1 MISLLEYILERLNK
15 KEEEQHIEGMSILDA
30 AMNVNNDK
38 KEDELIEKLNK
49 VIKNNGP
56 TIYAF
61 VVDKVKNAIKV
72 GYTDQHPEKRI
83 QQWKDVYE
91 PHGMKV
97 KSIGFW
103 SADEFTAAGERV
115 FFWDHA
121 VHKKITDKGFANVN
135 EETFYKNF
143 SDMTKDELATVHY
156 SKEFFDEY
164 KRLLNGKLSFDE
176 REKLSDKLI
185 EDIIKQMKMNIKNGT
200 ADFKIFSY
208 ETKQEASKEW
218 GSPQT
223 YNNTDLQ
230 EEAINNGVAAI
241 KKGAKNILMAA
252 VMRFGKT
259 HAAYEIVKKAKLKR
273 VIVTSA
279 KADVRA
285 AWRDDINH
293 KHFYKDFVFIE
304 VLNQY
309 KWDVTAYDE
318 KSGKLM
324 THHLQVHKDMLNEYA
339 DKTIIFFFTLHDLGG
354 NVKQMKAKHIGLFD
368 EEFDMLIVDE
378 THYGSHAN
386 TFGKV
391 TGLGIELEDEVT
403 DIDDELKEIENDRKT
418 LESLKGGLRYKRVL
432 QVSGTPYYILAS
444 NEMIEPGS
452 EIISKVSYTDML
464 EARDKWNRD
473 NEKKG
478 NKKEKPWTSPYYG
491 IPTLRKIGLKLN
503 KECRTK
509 LKDIGAGTDVGALF
523 KTAKGEFLYKHEVE
537 SLMKSLFGRGNDDK
551 LAFLNNKKVEGS
563 KTCKH
568 TLIVLPRIAACNA
581 MEKLLSSF
589 IDTDERKIF
598 NIVGGNKIS
607 SGELNDELFKLDDKG
622 KKSIILTVNRFL
634 TGVSL
639 PVVDSMIYLKDSH
652 SPQEYDQNIF
662 RLCTRYVKKVKN
674 AKGGEP
680 KYVNMKD
687 NVYLIDFNIANMF
700 TMLNNSARMKAAAE
714 GNPTTERIKELMDQ
728 DLKTVPVFAEDAA
741 RNEILGK
748 MESITTSDLMKFYTG
763 YNAKKS
769 ISEIANDDVEMFMKL
784 FTNERFQRTLS
795 GVNVG
800 LDKSKNTIKDPNNI
814 GTEEI
819 ESGTAKS
826 SEKTEAKPLPKNVER
841 KLSKEEK
848 KNIREAKEKF
858 KTIIK
863 TLLYWNLCQDHPYQE
878 MKDIMN
884 AAKENEEIKNSF
896 KAFKIKYE
904 DLVKVYEELPTRY
917 KQAFNDIISK
927 INILHDDT
935 SRKSIDK
942 FVDAVSDLGK
952 IARNEVITPEPVVEK
967 MINKLKKED
976 FEKAETILLVNEK
989 YGEFFKYIAEHFG
1002 KTIAKKC
1009 RIVPS
1014 SEIGVMLTKKLLNSF
1029 GLNNYINTIILDIGD
1044 VDENGQYD
1052 VKDFLELMKNK
1063 EELEKKT
1070 GVKKFD
1076 ICLMNPPYG
1085 DRGGI
1090 IHLQFTDECL
1100 KISEKLIVVMPFG
1113 LVNKDNKAYK
1123 KYKETLSNR
1132 LKTVD
1137 ELDFSYFDASAT
1149 IKSIGIYTFDK
1160 ETDKIKIN
1168 FINNTQTELKSLV
1181 DFSNFSEYENNI
1193 KNILESNNHIKLIWA
1208 GAHDHVTKK
1217 SLNKK
1222 GIYDNDKINNL
1233 IKQEV
1238 INNCSKLKE
1247 YNENNKNKCY
1257 IILNNHTGLGSAKYF
1272 AAEGGKIFKTF
1283 NELYNYLINILKPSG
1298 YICVPFDSLQAV
1310 NNFKI
1315 SIQNPLLRFM
1325 LLKKQKD
1332 HNMILKYFTHIPD
1345 IDWSDDKVKTD
1356 EGLLEVCGCPKN
1368 KCKEYADYCKKI
1380 IDEVDKGN
1388 RP

>member
-1 MISLLEYILERLNK
+1 
-15 KEEEQHIEGMSILDA
+15 MSILDA
-30 AMNVNNDK
+30 AMNVNNNK

-403 DIDDELKEIENDRKT
+403 DIDDELKEMENDRKT

-478 NKKEKPWTSPYYG
+478 NKKEKPWASPYYG

-503 KECRTK
+503 KECRKK
-509 LKDIGAGTDVGALF
+509 LKEIGAGTDVGALF
-523 KTAKGEFLYKHEVE
+523 RTVNGDFLYKPEVE
-537 SLMKSLFGRGNDDK
+537 SLMKSLFGSGNDDK

-662 RLCTRYVKKVKN
+662 RLCTRYVKKVKD
-674 AKGGEP
+674 AKDGEP

-800 LDKSKNTIKDPNNI
+800 LDKSKNTAEDPNNI
-814 GTEEI
+814 GTGEI

-826 SEKTEAKPLPKNVER
+826 SEKTEVEPLPKNVKR
-841 KLSKEEK
+841 KLSKEE

-904 DLVKVYEELPTRY
+904 DIVKVYEELPTRY

-1044 VDENGQYD
+1044 VDRNGQYD
-1052 VKDFLELMKNK
+1052 VEDFLSMKNNDILDMNK
-1063 EELEKKT
+1063 
-1070 GVKKFD
+1070 GKKFD
-1076 ICLMNPPYG
+1076 ICLMNPPYDG
-1085 DRGGI
+1085 NLHLKFLEKVIEVCNITINISPSDRFTNINLENKLSTRLAKYIDSLEIISKEHANSQFGI
-1090 IHLQFTDECL
+1090 ISSSNLGIGVF
-1100 KISEKLIVVMPFG
+1100 
-1113 LVNKDNKAYK
+1113 K
-1123 KYKETLSNR
+1123 KNAK
-1132 LKTVD
+1132 
-1137 ELDFSYFDASAT
+1137 
-1149 IKSIGIYTFDK
+1149 G
-1160 ETDKIKIN
+1160 
-1168 FINNTQTELKSLV
+1168 
-1181 DFSNFSEYENNI
+1181 YEPKFNEVR
-1193 KNILESNNHIKLIWA
+1193 KFIKLIRKEKSIRSSINFYNDSTRKYKYWCGVQGDYGYA
-1208 GAHDHVTKK
+1208 KSWHYSLEDVFKGNPGAKMGFDTKEELDNFIK
-1217 SLNKK
+1217 TSTTTWPYKLMYIVDDSAAVVAHLPFMKDYTRYYDDEYFYKYFNITDDERKIIEDFIKK
-1222 GIYDNDKINNL
+1222 HYRPINRIKNDK
-1233 IKQEV
+1233 
-1238 INNCSKLKE
+1238 
-1247 YNENNKNKCY
+1247 
-1257 IILNNHTGLGSAKYF
+1257 
-1272 AAEGGKIFKTF
+1272 
-1283 NELYNYLINILKPSG
+1283 
-1298 YICVPFDSLQAV
+1298 
-1310 NNFKI
+1310 
-1315 SIQNPLLRFM
+1315 
-1325 LLKKQKD
+1325 
-1332 HNMILKYFTHIPD
+1332 
-1345 IDWSDDKVKTD
+1345 
-1356 EGLLEVCGCPKN
+1356 
-1368 KCKEYADYCKKI
+1368 
-1380 IDEVDKGN
+1380 
-1388 RP
+1388 

>member
-1 MISLLEYILERLNK
+1 MSLLEYILERLNK

-164 KRLLNGKLSFDE
+164 KRLLNGELSFDE

-241 KKGAKNILMAA
+241 KKDAKNILMAA

-403 DIDDELKEIENDRKT
+403 DIDDELKEMENDRKT
-418 LESLKGGLRYKRVL
+418 LDSLKGGLRYKRVL

-478 NKKEKPWTSPYYG
+478 NKKEKPWASPYYG

-503 KECRTK
+503 KECRKK
-509 LKDIGAGTDVGALF
+509 LKEIGAGTDVGALF
-523 KTAKGEFLYKHEVE
+523 RTAKGDFLYKHEVE

-589 IDTDERKIF
+589 IDTNERKIF

-607 SGELNDELFKLDDKG
+607 SGELNDKLFKLDDKG

-662 RLCTRYVKKVKN
+662 RLCTRYVKKVKD
-674 AKGGEP
+674 AHGDEP

-769 ISEIANDDVEMFMKL
+769 ISEIANDDIEMFMKL
-784 FTNERFQRTLS
+784 FTNKRFQNTLS

-800 LDKSKNTIKDPNNI
+800 LDKSKNTVEDPNNI

-819 ESGTAKS
+819 ESGTSKS
-826 SEKTEAKPLPKNVER
+826 SEKTELEPLPKNV
-841 KLSKEEK
+841 KSQLSKEES

-904 DLVKVYEELPTRY
+904 DIVKVYEELPTRY

-976 FEKAETILLVNEK
+976 FEKADTILLVNEK

-1044 VDENGQYD
+1044 VNEDGEYN
-1052 VKDFLELMKNK
+1052 VKDFLKLMEKK

-1076 ICLMNPPYG
+1076 ICLMNPPYSQ
-1085 DRGGI
+1085 RHNNNPIHFQFVENVLGI
-1090 IHLQFTDECL
+1090 VEKQIVIMPSRILHTT
-1100 KISEKLIVVMPFG
+1100 SENYNPW
-1113 LVNKDNKAYK
+1113 
-1123 KYKETLSNR
+1123 KE
-1132 LKTVD
+1132 K
-1137 ELDFSYFDASAT
+1137 
-1149 IKSIGIYTFDK
+1149 FDK
-1160 ETDKIKIN
+1160 TLLSAE
-1168 FINNTQTELKSLV
+1168 ELKSDV
-1181 DFSNFSEYENNI
+1181 FEGTGMMDVAIYEFS
-1193 KNILESNNHIKLIWA
+1193 
-1208 GAHDHVTKK
+1208 
-1217 SLNKK
+1217 
-1222 GIYDNDKINNL
+1222 
-1233 IKQEV
+1233 
-1238 INNCSKLKE
+1238 
-1247 YNENNKNKCY
+1247 NNKNTDNIKIKTLSSDKWEDKSSLFDSTIHNTY
-1257 IILNNHTGLGSAKYF
+1257 EDEILKLLDNNGNIKLFNLKTGTSKKNINYVNDDRKKVANKTLPKYKDKYLLSVNI
-1272 AAEGGKIFKTF
+1272 ANGGMNGHYMSSDAGKIFYNDIEKVLNDWINRNVNAIKYIVF
-1283 NELYNYLINILKPSG
+1283 NSKLAAENCRDAMKR
-1298 YICVPFDSLQAV
+1298 
-1310 NNFKI
+1310 
-1315 SIQNPLLRFM
+1315 PLLRFA
-1325 LLKKQKD
+1325 LYRTQD
-1332 HNMILKYFTHIPD
+1332 DQNMNNKCYKYIAD
-1345 IDWSDDKVKTD
+1345 INWENKKVKTD
-1356 EGLLEVCGCPKN
+1356 EGILELCGCSKD
-1368 KCKEYADYCKKI
+1368 KCKEYAEYCKSI
-1380 IDEVDKGN
+1380 INELDKGN
-1388 RP
+1388 RL

>member
-1 MISLLEYILERLNK
+1 MSLSEYILERLNK
-15 KEEEQHIEGMSILDA
+15 KEEDQHIEGMSILDA

-103 SADEFTAAGERV
+103 SADEFNAAGERV

-164 KRLLNGKLSFDE
+164 KRLLNGELSFDD

-324 THHLQVHKDMLNEYA
+324 THHLQVHKDMLKEYA

-403 DIDDELKEIENDRKT
+403 DIDDELKEMENDRKT

-478 NKKEKPWTSPYYG
+478 NKKEKPWASPYYG

-523 KTAKGEFLYKHEVE
+523 KTAKGDFLYKPEVE
-537 SLMKSLFGRGNDDK
+537 SLMKSLFGRGTDDK

-568 TLIVLPRIAACNA
+568 TIIVLPRISACNA

-589 IDTDERKIF
+589 IDTGERKIF

-662 RLCTRYVKKVKN
+662 RLCTRYVKKVKD

-741 RNEILGK
+741 RNEVLGK

-784 FTNERFQRTLS
+784 FMNERFQRTLS

-800 LDKSKNTIKDPNNI
+800 LDKSKNTVEDPNNI

-819 ESGTAKS
+819 ESGTSKS
-826 SEKTEAKPLPKNVER
+826 SEKTELEPLPKSVQR
-841 KLSKEEK
+841 KLSKEEN

-904 DLVKVYEELPTRY
+904 DLVKVYKELPTRY

-976 FEKAETILLVNEK
+976 FENAETILLVNEK

-1002 KTIAKKC
+1002 KMIAKKC

-1029 GLNNYINTIILDIGD
+1029 GLNKYINTIILDIGD
-1044 VDENGQYD
+1044 VDGNGQYD
-1052 VKDFLELMKNK
+1052 VKDFLELMNNK

-1076 ICLMNPPYG
+1076 ICLMNPPYIGKNPG
-1085 DRGGI
+1085 DSIYIDFINNCFEISDKLVVVSPLTGFLGHNEHGSAAGKNVKLHNLMDEYKPSIEEVKNEFDAAIKGKVGI
-1090 IHLQFTDECL
+1090 SVFDKSNIPE
-1100 KISEKLIVVMPFG
+1100 KIKI
-1113 LVNKDNKAYK
+1113 
-1123 KYKETLSNR
+1123 KYLTGHEIE
-1132 LKTVD
+1132 VD
-1137 ELDFSYFDASAT
+1137 EQINIIDNNSEYLNRFKGKLFKFMIGENINQFINLKHPLIYVGRDKSNIIKFKHDNLYNHIYYGKNGEGLAKFTCKIEKNIDKDKLYIFLMKANASFNYYTYKQTRNCGIPYEESWFEKSLCYIKCDSLKESKNICEYLNTDFCALILKLRAYFHGYLKYDFVPWLDFSKQWTDEELFKMINMKYD
-1149 IKSIGIYTFDK
+1149 KSEIEK
-1160 ETDKIKIN
+1160 
-1168 FINNTQTELKSLV
+1168 
-1181 DFSNFSEYENNI
+1181 
-1193 KNILESNNHIKLIWA
+1193 
-1208 GAHDHVTKK
+1208 
-1217 SLNKK
+1217 
-1222 GIYDNDKINNL
+1222 
-1233 IKQEV
+1233 
-1238 INNCSKLKE
+1238 
-1247 YNENNKNKCY
+1247 
-1257 IILNNHTGLGSAKYF
+1257 
-1272 AAEGGKIFKTF
+1272 
-1283 NELYNYLINILKPSG
+1283 ILK
-1298 YICVPFDSLQAV
+1298 
-1310 NNFKI
+1310 
-1315 SIQNPLLRFM
+1315 
-1325 LLKKQKD
+1325 
-1332 HNMILKYFTHIPD
+1332 
-1345 IDWSDDKVKTD
+1345 
-1356 EGLLEVCGCPKN
+1356 
-1368 KCKEYADYCKKI
+1368 
-1380 IDEVDKGN
+1380 
-1388 RP
+1388 

>member
-1 MISLLEYILERLNK
+1 MSLSEYILERLNK

-30 AMNVNNDK
+30 AMNANNDK

-97 KSIGFW
+97 MPIGFW
-103 SADEFTAAGERV
+103 SADEFNAAGERV

-121 VHKKITDKGFANVN
+121 VHEKITGRGFKNVN

-143 SDMTKDELATVHY
+143 SYMTKDELATVHY

-164 KRLLNGKLSFDE
+164 KRLLNGELSFDE

-185 EDIIKQMKMNIKNGT
+185 EDIIKQMKLNIKNGT
-200 ADFKIFSY
+200 QDFRIFSY

-241 KKGAKNILMAA
+241 KKDAKNILMAA

-403 DIDDELKEIENDRKT
+403 DIDDELKEMENDRKT
-418 LESLKGGLRYKRVL
+418 LESLKRGLRYKRVL

-523 KTAKGEFLYKHEVE
+523 KTVKGDFLYKPEVE

-662 RLCTRYVKKVKN
+662 RLCTRYVKKVKD

-784 FTNERFQRTLS
+784 FTNKRFQNTLNS
-795 GVNVG
+795 VNVG
-800 LDKSKNTIKDPNNI
+800 LDKSKNTVEDPNNI

-826 SEKTEAKPLPKNVER
+826 SEKTELEPLPKNVKR
-841 KLSKEEK
+841 KLSKEEQ
-848 KNIREAKEKF
+848 KNICEAKEKF

-1044 VDENGQYD
+1044 VNDDGEYN

-1063 EELEKKT
+1063 EELKKKT
-1070 GVKKFD
+1070 GVKHFD
-1076 ICLMNPPYG
+1076 ICLMNPPYSGGTRKG
-1085 DRGGI
+1085 DGLYVDFINKCIDISYNVISVNPFDQINTHVENGALKNKAKLLHDNI
-1090 IHLQFTDECL
+1090 DNFKPEIEIIDSSGFDASFKGEVCIVSFLQNKNDKITIKKNSKIHLFNSQSEIIINDNEYLKEFKKKLFEFMIGKDVDKFINLKHPKIYIGSDKNNEIKFIKDNVYNHLNYT
-1100 KISEKLIVVMPFG
+1100 KISAPYAKFTCKIEKNIDKDKLYIFLMKPDASFAYYTYKQTSKQGIPYEESWFEKRLCYIKCDSLKESKNICEYLNTDFCSLILKLQIYFHSY
-1113 LVNKDNKAYK
+1113 L
-1123 KYKETLSNR
+1123 KYDF
-1132 LKTVD
+1132 VPW
-1137 ELDFSYFDASAT
+1137 LDFSKSYTDEELFNMFG
-1149 IKSIGIYTFDK
+1149 IKYNKSEIN
-1160 ETDKIKIN
+1160 KI
-1168 FINNTQTELKSLV
+1168 
-1181 DFSNFSEYENNI
+1181 
-1193 KNILESNNHIKLIWA
+1193 
-1208 GAHDHVTKK
+1208 
-1217 SLNKK
+1217 LNK
-1222 GIYDNDKINNL
+1222 
-1233 IKQEV
+1233 
-1238 INNCSKLKE
+1238 
-1247 YNENNKNKCY
+1247 
-1257 IILNNHTGLGSAKYF
+1257 
-1272 AAEGGKIFKTF
+1272 
-1283 NELYNYLINILKPSG
+1283 
-1298 YICVPFDSLQAV
+1298 
-1310 NNFKI
+1310 
-1315 SIQNPLLRFM
+1315 
-1325 LLKKQKD
+1325 
-1332 HNMILKYFTHIPD
+1332 
-1345 IDWSDDKVKTD
+1345 
-1356 EGLLEVCGCPKN
+1356 
-1368 KCKEYADYCKKI
+1368 
-1380 IDEVDKGN
+1380 
-1388 RP
+1388 

>member
-1 MISLLEYILERLNK
+1 MSLLEYILERLNK
-15 KEEEQHIEGMSILDA
+15 KEEDQHIEGMSILDA
-30 AMNVNNDK
+30 AMNANNDK

-97 KSIGFW
+97 MPIGFW
-103 SADEFTAAGERV
+103 SADEFNAAGERV

-164 KRLLNGKLSFDE
+164 KRLLNGELSFDD

-324 THHLQVHKDMLNEYA
+324 THHLQVHKDMLKEYA

-403 DIDDELKEIENDRKT
+403 DIDDELKEMENDRKT

-478 NKKEKPWTSPYYG
+478 NKKEKPWASPYYG

-523 KTAKGEFLYKHEVE
+523 KTAKGDFLYKHEVE
-537 SLMKSLFGRGNDDK
+537 SLMKSLFGSGNDDK

-568 TLIVLPRIAACNA
+568 TLIVLPRISACNA

-598 NIVGGNKIS
+598 NIVGGNKIT

-662 RLCTRYVKKVKN
+662 RLCTRYVKKVKD

-795 GVNVG
+795 SVNVG
-800 LDKSKNTIKDPNNI
+800 LDKSKNTVEDPNNI

-819 ESGTAKS
+819 ESGTSKS
-826 SEKTEAKPLPKNVER
+826 SEKTELEPLPKSVKR
-841 KLSKEEK
+841 KLSKEEN

-1029 GLNNYINTIILDIGD
+1029 GLNKYINTIILDISD

-1070 GVKKFD
+1070 GVKRFD
-1076 ICLMNPPYG
+1076 ICLMNPPYSQ
-1085 DRGGI
+1085 RHNNNPIHFQFVEKVLGI
-1090 IHLQFTDECL
+1090 AEKQIVIMPSRILHTT
-1100 KISEKLIVVMPFG
+1100 SENYNIW
-1113 LVNKDNKAYK
+1113 
-1123 KYKETLSNR
+1123 KE
-1132 LKTVD
+1132 K
-1137 ELDFSYFDASAT
+1137 
-1149 IKSIGIYTFDK
+1149 FDK
-1160 ETDKIKIN
+1160 TLLSVE
-1168 FINNTQTELKSLV
+1168 ELKSDV
-1181 DFSNFSEYENNI
+1181 FEGTSMMDVAIYE
-1193 KNILESNNHIKLIWA
+1193 LS
-1208 GAHDHVTKK
+1208 
-1217 SLNKK
+1217 
-1222 GIYDNDKINNL
+1222 
-1233 IKQEV
+1233 
-1238 INNCSKLKE
+1238 
-1247 YNENNKNKCY
+1247 NNKNTDNIKIKTLSSGKWEEKTSLFDSTIHNTY
-1257 IILNNHTGLGSAKYF
+1257 EDGILKLLDNNGNIKLFNLKTGTSKKNINYVNDDRKKVANKTLPKYKDKYLLSVNI
-1272 AAEGGKIFKTF
+1272 ANGGMNGHYMSSYAGKIFYNDIEKVLNDWINRNVNAIKYIVF
-1283 NELYNYLINILKPSG
+1283 NSKLAAENCRDAMKR
-1298 YICVPFDSLQAV
+1298 
-1310 NNFKI
+1310 
-1315 SIQNPLLRFM
+1315 PLLRFALYRTQDDQSM
-1325 LLKKQKD
+1325 NNKCY
-1332 HNMILKYFTHIPD
+1332 KYIAD
-1345 IDWSDDKVKTD
+1345 IDWENKKVKTD
-1356 EGLLEVCGCPKN
+1356 EGILELCDCPKD
-1368 KCKEYADYCKKI
+1368 KCKEYVDYCKHI
-1380 IDEVDKGN
+1380 IDELDKGN
-1388 RP
+1388 RL

>member
-1 MISLLEYILERLNK
+1 MSLLEYIFERLNK

-72 GYTDQHPEKRI
+72 GYTDQHPGKRI

-164 KRLLNGKLSFDE
+164 KRLLNGELSFDE
-176 REKLSDKLI
+176 RKKLSDKLI

-318 KSGKLM
+318 NSGKLM
-324 THHLQVHKDMLNEYA
+324 THHLQVHKDMLKEYA

-354 NVKQMKAKHIGLFD
+354 NVKQMKAKHMGLFD

-403 DIDDELKEIENDRKT
+403 DIDDELKEMENDRKT
-418 LESLKGGLRYKRVL
+418 LESLKRGLRYKRVL

-478 NKKEKPWTSPYYG
+478 NKKEKPWASPYYG

-503 KECRTK
+503 KECRKK
-509 LKDIGAGTDVGALF
+509 LKEIGAGTDVGALF
-523 KTAKGEFLYKHEVE
+523 RTAKGDFMYKPEVE
-537 SLMKSLFGRGNDDK
+537 SLMKSLFGKGTDDK

-662 RLCTRYVKKVKN
+662 RLCTRYVKKVKD
-674 AKGGEP
+674 AKDGEP

-748 MESITTSDLMKFYTG
+748 MESITTGDLMKFYTG

-784 FTNERFQRTLS
+784 FTNERFQKTLS
-795 GVNVG
+795 SVNVG
-800 LDKSKNTIKDPNNI
+800 LDKSKNTVEDPNNI

-819 ESGTAKS
+819 ESGTAQS
-826 SEKTEAKPLPKNVER
+826 SEKIEAESLPKNIER

-848 KNIREAKEKF
+848 KNNIREAKEKF

-863 TLLYWNLCQDHPYQE
+863 TLLYWNLCQDKPYQE

-904 DLVKVYEELPTRY
+904 DIVKVYEELPTRY

-1029 GLNNYINTIILDIGD
+1029 GLNNYINNIILDIGD
-1044 VDENGQYD
+1044 IDGNGQYD

-1076 ICLMNPPYG
+1076 ICLMNPPY
-1085 DRGGI
+1085 DKTL
-1090 IHLQFTDECL
+1090 HLKFLREVL
-1100 KISEKLIVVMPFG
+1100 KISDKVINISPVRWLLDPFA
-1113 LVNKDNKAYK
+1113 KDKRS
-1123 KYKETLSNR
+1123 TLRTYEDVAKQITDLEILNRKNASEFDIKIYSN
-1132 LKTVD
+1132 L
-1137 ELDFSYFDASAT
+1137 
-1149 IKSIGIYTFDK
+1149 GIYTFDNNNTNKLDYLNIWRAQKDPYAVSIIEKVCFGGKTKYLQEFKRFDVDGIFVPLSDIAGGRGNLPVLK
-1160 ETDKIKIN
+1160 ETYKVVVDGKIDGKDWIDVWNEDPKHGAFKKKKGAKILNIKFDTKEEAIN
-1168 FINNTQTELKSLV
+1168 FYNSYKNLKFFKVLC
-1181 DFSNFSEYENNI
+1181 DITLQQQNI
-1193 KNILESNNHIKLIWA
+1193 Q
-1208 GAHDHVTKK
+1208 
-1217 SLNKK
+1217 
-1222 GIYDNDKINNL
+1222 YDRL
-1233 IKQEV
+1233 PF
-1238 INNCSKLKE
+1238 
-1247 YNENNKNKCY
+1247 
-1257 IILNNHTGLGSAKYF
+1257 LNNYEH
-1272 AAEGGKIFKTF
+1272 KIT
-1283 NELYNYLINILKPSG
+1283 NEECYKLFELSKEEIEFIENY
-1298 YICVPFDSLQAV
+1298 
-1310 NNFKI
+1310 
-1315 SIQNPLLRFM
+1315 
-1325 LLKKQKD
+1325 
-1332 HNMILKYFTHIPD
+1332 
-1345 IDWSDDKVKTD
+1345 
-1356 EGLLEVCGCPKN
+1356 
-1368 KCKEYADYCKKI
+1368 
-1380 IDEVDKGN
+1380 
-1388 RP
+1388 

>member
-1 MISLLEYILERLNK
+1 MSLLEYILERLNK

-30 AMNVNNDK
+30 AMNANNDK

-97 KSIGFW
+97 MPIGFW
-103 SADEFTAAGERV
+103 SADEFNAAGERV

-121 VHKKITDKGFANVN
+121 VHEKITGRGFKNVN

-143 SDMTKDELATVHY
+143 SYMTKDELATVHY

-164 KRLLNGKLSFDE
+164 KRLLNGELGFDE

-185 EDIIKQMKMNIKNGT
+185 EDIIKQMKLNIKNGT
-200 ADFKIFSY
+200 QDFRIFSY

-324 THHLQVHKDMLNEYA
+324 THHLQVHKDMLKEYA

-403 DIDDELKEIENDRKT
+403 DIDDELKEMENDRKT

-478 NKKEKPWTSPYYG
+478 NKREKPWTSPYYG

-537 SLMKSLFGRGNDDK
+537 SLMKSLFGRGNNDK

-598 NIVGGNKIS
+598 NIVGGNKVS

-639 PVVDSMIYLKDSH
+639 PAVDSMIYLKDSH

-662 RLCTRYVKKVKN
+662 RLCTRYVKKVKD
-674 AKGGEP
+674 AKGNEP

-784 FTNERFQRTLS
+784 FTNERFQKTLS
-795 GVNVG
+795 SVNVG
-800 LDKSKNTIKDPNNI
+800 LDKSKNTVEDPNNI

-826 SEKTEAKPLPKNVER
+826 SEKTEVEPLPKNVER

-848 KNIREAKEKF
+848 KNILEAKEKF

-884 AAKENEEIKNSF
+884 AAKENEEIKSSF

-1044 VDENGQYD
+1044 VDGNGQYD

-1063 EELEKKT
+1063 EELKKKT
-1070 GVKKFD
+1070 GVKRFSV
-1076 ICLMNPPYG
+1076 CLMNPPYH
-1085 DRGGI
+1085 RGV
-1090 IHLQFTDECL
+1090 LEL
-1100 KISEKLIVVMPFG
+1100 KFLEKVI
-1113 LVNKDNKAYK
+1113 
-1123 KYKETLSNR
+1123 E
-1132 LKTVD
+1132 
-1137 ELDFSYFDASAT
+1137 
-1149 IKSIGIYTFDK
+1149 I
-1160 ETDKIKIN
+1160 TDKVVSIQPVRWLQDPIAKYNKNSNQIK
-1168 FINNTQTELKSLV
+1168 
-1181 DFSNFSEYENNI
+1181 YENSI
-1193 KNILESNNHIKLIWA
+1193 SKHIEDLEI
-1208 GAHDHVTKK
+1208 VT
-1217 SLNKK
+1217 
-1222 GIYDNDKINNL
+1222 
-1233 IKQEV
+1233 
-1238 INNCSKLKE
+1238 
-1247 YNENNKNKCY
+1247 
-1257 IILNNHTGLGSAKYF
+1257 
-1272 AAEGGKIFKTF
+1272 AE
-1283 NELYNYLINILKPSG
+1283 E
-1298 YICVPFDSLQAV
+1298 A
-1310 NNFKI
+1310 
-1315 SIQNPLLRFM
+1315 
-1325 LLKKQKD
+1325 KKQFD
-1332 HNMILKYFTHIPD
+1332 ILLPCDSAIYLCSQKGGYD
-1345 IDWSDDKVKTD
+1345 Y
-1356 EGLLEVCGCPKN
+1356 N
-1368 KCKEYADYCKKI
+1368 KLSSNHI
-1380 IDEVDKGN
+1380 IDEVVDYIKENKCKIDYNKKDGYRIRIVVISGGKARGGGERPPGLTSVPMKNIIYKDGKYNGKWWYEYYAKNQYSKVTEEITHSIKFNSEEEGHNFYKSHQTNFVRYIENILISDVNIADNKILWMGNAKHPRTGTIGYKDEWTNEDFFKFFNISKEDQKMINDFIDKTEEDIN
-1388 RP
+1388 NWFKTHNKKRK

>member
-1 MISLLEYILERLNK
+1 MSLLEYILERLNK

-164 KRLLNGKLSFDE
+164 KRLLNGELSFDE

-200 ADFKIFSY
+200 TDFKIFSY

-309 KWDVTAYDE
+309 KWDVTTYDE

-403 DIDDELKEIENDRKT
+403 DIDDELKEMENDRKT

-478 NKKEKPWTSPYYG
+478 NKKEKPWASPYYG

-523 KTAKGEFLYKHEVE
+523 KTVKGDFLYKPEVE

-568 TLIVLPRIAACNA
+568 TLIVLPRISACNA

-598 NIVGGNKIS
+598 NIVGANKIT

-662 RLCTRYVKKVKN
+662 RLCTRYVKKVKD

-784 FTNERFQRTLS
+784 FMNERFQRTLS

-800 LDKSKNTIKDPNNI
+800 LDKSKNTVEDPNNI

-819 ESGTAKS
+819 ESGTSKS
-826 SEKTEAKPLPKNVER
+826 PEKTELEPLPKSVKR

-848 KNIREAKEKF
+848 KNICEAKEKF

-976 FEKAETILLVNEK
+976 FENAETILLVNEK

-1002 KTIAKKC
+1002 KMIAKKC

-1029 GLNNYINTIILDIGD
+1029 GLNKYINTIILDIGD
-1044 VDENGQYD
+1044 VNDDGEYN

-1070 GVKKFD
+1070 GVKRFD
-1076 ICLMNPPYG
+1076 ICLMNPPYDG
-1085 DRGGI
+1085 TLHLKFLEQMYAICKQGVSIQPAVWVNKANKNRKTFKTIIDKSKGRISEIELIDHREMNDLFGTGNSLQDGGI
-1090 IHLQFTDECL
+1090 FVWNEHGDLDLTTFGYKDKIEQSLFKKTNIDSNDE
-1100 KISEKLIVVMPFG
+1100 MT
-1113 LVNKDNKAYK
+1113 LVRANKAYK
-1123 KYKETLSNR
+1123 YVDSKTYKHEPNE
-1132 LKTVD
+1132 VPI
-1137 ELDFSYFDASAT
+1137 YQWHVGVNCYDA
-1149 IKSIGIYTFDK
+1149 
-1160 ETDKIKIN
+1160 
-1168 FINNTQTELKSLV
+1168 
-1181 DFSNFSEYENNI
+1181 
-1193 KNILESNNHIKLIWA
+1193 
-1208 GAHDHVTKK
+1208 
-1217 SLNKK
+1217 
-1222 GIYDNDKINNL
+1222 
-1233 IKQEV
+1233 V
-1238 INNCSKLKE
+1238 IVPK
-1247 YNENNKNKCY
+1247 
-1257 IILNNHTGLGSAKYF
+1257 
-1272 AAEGGKIFKTF
+1272 
-1283 NELYNYLINILKPSG
+1283 ELYNKKAKLVLIFKNENE
-1298 YICVPFDSLQAV
+1298 AT
-1310 NNFKI
+1310 NFKESLKTKFANWFFDNYVVPGDGKI
-1315 SIQNPLLRFM
+1315 LTYMFRMTDYSQPWTDDRFY
-1325 LLKKQKD
+1325 
-1332 HNMILKYFTHIPD
+1332 KYFNLT
-1345 IDWSDDKVKTD
+1345 
-1356 EGLLEVCGCPKN
+1356 
-1368 KCKEYADYCKKI
+1368 KEEI
-1380 IDEVDKGN
+1380 N
-1388 RP
+1388 RIENR

>member
-1 MISLLEYILERLNK
+1 MMPLLEYILERLNK

-121 VHKKITDKGFANVN
+121 VHKKIADKGFANVN

-143 SDMTKDELATVHY
+143 SNMTKDELATVHY

-164 KRLLNGKLSFDE
+164 KRLLNGELSFDE

-208 ETKQEASKEW
+208 ETKQEASKKW

-403 DIDDELKEIENDRKT
+403 DIDDELKEMENDRKT
-418 LESLKGGLRYKRVL
+418 LESLNGGLRYKRVL

-478 NKKEKPWTSPYYG
+478 NKKEKPWASPYYG

-503 KECRTK
+503 KECRKK
-509 LKDIGAGTDVGALF
+509 LNEIGAGTDVGALF

-537 SLMKSLFGRGNDDK
+537 SLMKSLFGSGNDDK

-589 IDTDERKIF
+589 IDTNERKIF

-662 RLCTRYVKKVKN
+662 RLCTRYVKKVKD
-674 AKGGEP
+674 AKDGEP

-784 FTNERFQRTLS
+784 FTNERFQKTLS

-800 LDKSKNTIKDPNNI
+800 LDKSKNTVEDPNNI

-819 ESGTAKS
+819 ESETTKS
-826 SEKTEAKPLPKNVER
+826 SEKTEVEPLPKNVER
-841 KLSKEEK
+841 KLSKEEQN
-848 KNIREAKEKF
+848 NIREAKEKF

-904 DLVKVYEELPTRY
+904 DIVKVYEELPTRY

-1044 VDENGQYD
+1044 VDGNGQYD
-1052 VKDFLELMKNK
+1052 VKDFLELMNNK

-1076 ICLMNPPYG
+1076 ICIQNPPYG
-1085 DRGGI
+1085 SRRSG
-1090 IHLQFTDECL
+1090 DENLHFKFVDKCL
-1100 KISEKLIVVMPFG
+1100 KIANKQVVIMPILMYKSSNTKFKERIKEYKKTLLSVEEVDSAIFKDTSMPNVG
-1113 LVNKDNKAYK
+1113 IYNFDINKHNENDTEITFINKDVTATTSYENEILKFIKTDNINYNPFRPEGKNKRENLSSFID
-1123 KYKETLSNR
+1123 KYIKSRFNEDKIFLLSNLANGGMNATFFSNR
-1132 LKTVD
+1132 VGQIISSTDKLKQT
-1137 ELDFSYFDASAT
+1137 LINRKGAAT
-1149 IKSIGIYTFDK
+1149 TIMTFDSIK
-1160 ETDKIKIN
+1160 EA
-1168 FINNTQTELKSLV
+1168 
-1181 DFSNFSEYENNI
+1181 ENC
-1193 KNILESNNHIKLIWA
+1193 KVAL
-1208 GAHDHVTKK
+1208 
-1217 SLNKK
+1217 
-1222 GIYDNDKINNL
+1222 
-1233 IKQEV
+1233 
-1238 INNCSKLKE
+1238 
-1247 YNENNKNKCY
+1247 
-1257 IILNNHTGLGSAKYF
+1257 
-1272 AAEGGKIFKTF
+1272 
-1283 NELYNYLINILKPSG
+1283 
-1298 YICVPFDSLQAV
+1298 
-1310 NNFKI
+1310 
-1315 SIQNPLLRFM
+1315 QNPLLRFGLYRLQDDQSM
-1325 LLKKQKD
+1325 TKRVYK
-1332 HNMILKYFTHIPD
+1332 HIPD
-1345 IDWSDDKVKTD
+1345 INWADERVKTD
-1356 EGLLEVCGCPKN
+1356 EGLLEVCGCPKD

-1380 IDEVDKGN
+1380 IEQVDKGE

>member
-1 MISLLEYILERLNK
+1 MSLSEYILERLNK

-30 AMNVNNDK
+30 AMNANNDK

-97 KSIGFW
+97 MPIGFW
-103 SADEFTAAGERV
+103 SADEFNAAGERV

-121 VHKKITDKGFANVN
+121 VHEKITGRGFKNVN

-143 SDMTKDELATVHY
+143 SYMTKDELATVHY

-164 KRLLNGKLSFDE
+164 KRLLNGELSFDE

-185 EDIIKQMKMNIKNGT
+185 EDIIKQMKLNIKNGT
-200 ADFKIFSY
+200 QDFRIFSY

-241 KKGAKNILMAA
+241 KKDAKNILMAA

-403 DIDDELKEIENDRKT
+403 DIDDELKEMENDRKT
-418 LESLKGGLRYKRVL
+418 LESLKRGLRYKRVL

-523 KTAKGEFLYKHEVE
+523 KTVKGDFLYKPEVE

-662 RLCTRYVKKVKN
+662 RLCTRYVKKVKD

-784 FTNERFQRTLS
+784 FTNKRFQNTLNS
-795 GVNVG
+795 VNVG
-800 LDKSKNTIKDPNNI
+800 LDKSKNTAEDPNNI

-826 SEKTEAKPLPKNVER
+826 SEKTELEPLPKNVKR
-841 KLSKEEK
+841 KLSKEEQ
-848 KNIREAKEKF
+848 KNICEAKEKF

-1044 VDENGQYD
+1044 VNDDGEYN
-1052 VKDFLELMKNK
+1052 VKDFLALMKNK

-1076 ICLMNPPYG
+1076 ICLMNPPYLG
-1085 DRGGI
+1085 ESRNDYN
-1090 IHLQFTDECL
+1090 FPL
-1100 KISEKLIVVMPFG
+1100 KFL
-1113 LVNKDNKAYK
+1113 NKVC
-1123 KYKETLSNR
+1123 E
-1132 LKTVD
+1132 
-1137 ELDFSYFDASAT
+1137 
-1149 IKSIGIYTFDK
+1149 I
-1160 ETDKIKIN
+1160 TDKIVSIQPIMYLYKTYERKHPEQAEKTAINNAETYKYEVDEITGKEFDAAFGNKIGIIYCDTTQNSDIVTVNGKQYNTVSEINNFSSDSLLVEFNNIVRPLSKHDSVIKHWNVIDKRNEKTGKDLRRIKDSKLTTPFINVASIRGHKGMDDMYSILPKNRSFEYGERPYTYIN
-1168 FINNTQTELKSLV
+1168 FETEKEAKGFINYIKTDFCCINLYMYKNDINLGTNLHYIPWF
-1181 DFSNFSEYENNI
+1181 DFSQDIFSKSPREIDDYLFKKYDISDEIRKHIEEILPDYYNI
-1193 KNILESNNHIKLIWA
+1193 RK
-1208 GAHDHVTKK
+1208 
-1217 SLNKK
+1217 
-1222 GIYDNDKINNL
+1222 
-1233 IKQEV
+1233 
-1238 INNCSKLKE
+1238 
-1247 YNENNKNKCY
+1247 
-1257 IILNNHTGLGSAKYF
+1257 
-1272 AAEGGKIFKTF
+1272 
-1283 NELYNYLINILKPSG
+1283 
-1298 YICVPFDSLQAV
+1298 
-1310 NNFKI
+1310 
-1315 SIQNPLLRFM
+1315 
-1325 LLKKQKD
+1325 
-1332 HNMILKYFTHIPD
+1332 
-1345 IDWSDDKVKTD
+1345 
-1356 EGLLEVCGCPKN
+1356 
-1368 KCKEYADYCKKI
+1368 
-1380 IDEVDKGN
+1380 
-1388 RP
+1388 

>member
-1 MISLLEYILERLNK
+1 MPLSEYILERLNK
-15 KEEEQHIEGMSILDA
+15 KKEEQHIEGMSILDA

-164 KRLLNGKLSFDE
+164 KRLLNGELRFDE

-241 KKGAKNILMAA
+241 KKDAKNILMAA

-403 DIDDELKEIENDRKT
+403 DIDDELKEMENDRKT

-464 EARDKWNRD
+464 EARDKWNRE

-478 NKKEKPWTSPYYG
+478 DKKEKPWTSPYYG

-662 RLCTRYVKKVKN
+662 RLCTRYVKKVKD
-674 AKGGEP
+674 AKGNEP

-784 FTNERFQRTLS
+784 FTNKRFQNTLN

-800 LDKSKNTIKDPNNI
+800 LDKSKNTVEDPNNI

-826 SEKTEAKPLPKNVER
+826 SEKTEAEPLPKNVEI

-848 KNIREAKEKF
+848 KNILEAKEKF

-884 AAKENEEIKNSF
+884 TAKENEEIKNSF

-904 DLVKVYEELPTRY
+904 DIVKVYEELPTRY

-1029 GLNNYINTIILDIGD
+1029 GLNNYINTIILDIDD
-1044 VDENGQYD
+1044 VDGNGQYD
-1052 VKDFLELMKNK
+1052 VKDFLALMKNK

-1076 ICLMNPPYG
+1076 ICLMNPPYAG
-1085 DRGGI
+1085 TL
-1090 IHLQFTDECL
+1090 HLQFLDKVIGICDKVISIEPANWIKPLQYRKPTTEQKNIL
-1100 KISEKLIVVMPFG
+1100 NKISDFESIPGEKARSLFNAQMQD
-1113 LVNKDNKAYK
+1113 L
-1123 KYKETLSNR
+1123 
-1132 LKTVD
+1132 
-1137 ELDFSYFDASAT
+1137 
-1149 IKSIGIYTFDK
+1149 GIYTCTK
-1160 ETDKIKIN
+1160 EGGYDYTTLYTKFPVNKIIEKITDSFKTVN
-1168 FINNTQTELKSLV
+1168 EVNYNE
-1181 DFSNFSEYENNI
+1181 
-1193 KNILESNNHIKLIWA
+1193 
-1208 GAHDHVTKK
+1208 
-1217 SLNKK
+1217 K
-1222 GIYDNDKINNL
+1222 GIFVPL
-1233 IKQEV
+1233 
-1238 INNCSKLKE
+1238 KLMTAE
-1247 YNENNKNKCY
+1247 WDKNK
-1257 IILNNHTGLGSAKYF
+1257 
-1272 AAEGGKIFKTF
+1272 
-1283 NELYNYLINILKPSG
+1283 
-1298 YICVPFDSLQAV
+1298 D
-1310 NNFKI
+1310 
-1315 SIQNPLLRFM
+1315 
-1325 LLKKQKD
+1325 
-1332 HNMILKYFTHIPD
+1332 
-1345 IDWSDDKVKTD
+1345 
-1356 EGLLEVCGCPKN
+1356 
-1368 KCKEYADYCKKI
+1368 KI
-1380 IDEVDKGN
+1380 IDKLGILKDGKTLDGYYFKEKRNRNKERPCGGIHFNTINEAKNFVNCMNTDFFIKFINATHIKPRYILSEIPFFGN
-1388 RP
+1388 VKWSGKSGEIDGYKNEITDEMLYEYYKLTTEEINDIKNYEFV

>member
-1 MISLLEYILERLNK
+1 MMSLLEYICERRGK
-15 KEEEQHIEGMSILDA
+15 KEEEQNIEGMSILDA
-30 AMNVNNDK
+30 AMNTDNDK
-38 KEDELIEKLNK
+38 KEEELIEKLNK

-61 VVDKVKNAIKV
+61 TVDKVKNAIKV

-121 VHKKITDKGFANVN
+121 VHKKITDRGFANVN

-143 SDMTKDELATVHY
+143 SDMTEDELVTVHY

-164 KRLLNGKLSFDE
+164 KRLLNGELSFDE
-176 REKLSDKLI
+176 QEKLSDKLI
-185 EDIIKQMKMNIKNGT
+185 EDIIEQMKLNIKNGT
-200 ADFKIFSY
+200 QDFKIFSY

-223 YNNTDLQ
+223 YNNTELQ
-230 EEAINNGVAAI
+230 EEAINNGVSAI
-241 KKGAKNILMAA
+241 KKDAKNILMAA

-309 KWDVTAYDE
+309 KWDVTVYDDTA
-318 KSGKLM
+318 GKLM
-324 THHLQVHKDMLNEYA
+324 THHLPVHKDILKNYA

-354 NVKQMKAKHIGLFD
+354 DVKQMKAKHIGLFD

-391 TGLGIELEDEVT
+391 TGLSLELEDEVT
-403 DIDDELKEIENDRKT
+403 DIDDELKEMENNKKVLD
-418 LESLKGGLRYKRVL
+418 SLKGGLRYKRVL

-464 EARDKWNRD
+464 EARDKWNTE

-478 NKKEKPWTSPYYG
+478 NKREKPWTSPYYG

-503 KECRTK
+503 KECRKK
-509 LKDIGAGTDVGALF
+509 LKEIGAGTDVGALF
-523 KTAKGEFLYKHEVE
+523 KTVKGDFLYKPEVE
-537 SLMKSLFGRGNDDK
+537 SLMKSLFGRGTDDK

-568 TLIVLPRIAACNA
+568 TLIVLPRIAACDA

-598 NIVGGNKIS
+598 NIVEGNKMS
-607 SGELNDELFKLDDKG
+607 SGELNNELFKLDDAG

-662 RLCTRYVKKVKN
+662 RLCTRYVKKVKD
-674 AKGGEP
+674 AKGNEP

-714 GNPTTERIKELMDQ
+714 GNPTTERIKELMEQ

-784 FTNERFQRTLS
+784 FMNEKFQKTLS
-795 GVNVG
+795 SVNVG
-800 LDKSKNTIKDPNNI
+800 LDKSKNTAEDPNNV
-814 GTEEI
+814 GNEEI
-819 ESGTAKS
+819 ESGMTKS
-826 SEKTEAKPLPKNVER
+826 TEKTEVEPLSKNVKR
-841 KLSKEEK
+841 KLSPEEK
-848 KNIREAKEKF
+848 KNIRDAKDKF

-884 AAKENEEIKNSF
+884 AAKENEEVKDSF
-896 KAFKIKYE
+896 KPFKIKYE

-952 IARNEVITPEPVVEK
+952 IARSEVITPESIVEK
-967 MINKLKKED
+967 MIKKLKKED

-989 YGEFFKYIAEHFG
+989 YGEFFKYIAENFG

-1014 SEIGVMLTKKLLNSF
+1014 SEIGVMMTKKLLNSF
-1029 GLNNYINTIILDIGD
+1029 GLNKYINTIILDIGD

-1052 VKDFLELMKNK
+1052 VKDFLKLMEKK
-1063 EELEKKT
+1063 EVEKKT
-1070 GVKKFD
+1070 GIKKFD
-1076 ICLMNPPYG
+1076 ICLMNPPY
-1085 DRGGI
+1085 DKTL
-1090 IHLQFTDECL
+1090 HLKFLREVL
-1100 KISEKLIVVMPFG
+1100 KITDKVINISPARWLLDPFA
-1113 LVNKDNKAYK
+1113 KDK
-1123 KYKETLSNR
+1123 KSTLRTYEDVAKQITDLEILDGKNAAGFDIRIYSN
-1132 LKTVD
+1132 L
-1137 ELDFSYFDASAT
+1137 
-1149 IKSIGIYTFDK
+1149 GIYTFDRNNPNKLDYWNLWREQKDPYAVSIIEKVCFSDKTKYLQEFKRFDVDGIFVPLSDIAGGRGNLPVLK
-1160 ETDKIKIN
+1160 ETYKVVVDGKIDGEDWIDVWNKDPKHGAFKKKKGAKILNIKFDTKEEAIN
-1168 FINNTQTELKSLV
+1168 FYNSYKNLKFFKVLCDITLQQQHIQYDRLPFLNDYTHKITNEECYKLFELS
-1181 DFSNFSEYENNI
+1181 DEEIEFIEN
-1193 KNILESNNHIKLIWA
+1193 
-1208 GAHDHVTKK
+1208 
-1217 SLNKK
+1217 
-1222 GIYDNDKINNL
+1222 Y
-1233 IKQEV
+1233 
-1238 INNCSKLKE
+1238 
-1247 YNENNKNKCY
+1247 
-1257 IILNNHTGLGSAKYF
+1257 
-1272 AAEGGKIFKTF
+1272 
-1283 NELYNYLINILKPSG
+1283 
-1298 YICVPFDSLQAV
+1298 
-1310 NNFKI
+1310 
-1315 SIQNPLLRFM
+1315 
-1325 LLKKQKD
+1325 
-1332 HNMILKYFTHIPD
+1332 
-1345 IDWSDDKVKTD
+1345 
-1356 EGLLEVCGCPKN
+1356 
-1368 KCKEYADYCKKI
+1368 
-1380 IDEVDKGN
+1380 
-1388 RP
+1388 

>member
-1 MISLLEYILERLNK
+1 
-15 KEEEQHIEGMSILDA
+15 MSILDA

-103 SADEFTAAGERV
+103 SADEFTTAGERV

-164 KRLLNGKLSFDE
+164 KRLLNGELSFDE

-241 KKGAKNILMAA
+241 NKGAKNILMAA

-324 THHLQVHKDMLNEYA
+324 THHLPVHKDMLKEYA

-368 EEFDMLIVDE
+368 KEFDMLIVDE

-403 DIDDELKEIENDRKT
+403 DIDDELKEMENDRKT

-464 EARDKWNRD
+464 EARDRWNRD

-503 KECRTK
+503 KECRKK
-509 LKDIGAGTDVGALF
+509 LNEIGAGTDVGALF
-523 KTAKGEFLYKHEVE
+523 KTVKGDFLYKPEVE
-537 SLMKSLFGRGNDDK
+537 SLMKSLFGRGTDDK

-568 TLIVLPRIAACNA
+568 TIIVLPRIAACNA

-662 RLCTRYVKKVKN
+662 RLCTRYVKKVKD
-674 AKGGEP
+674 AKAGEP

-763 YNAKKS
+763 YNSKKS

-784 FTNERFQRTLS
+784 FTNERFQKTLS

-800 LDKSKNTIKDPNNI
+800 LDKSKNTVEDPNNI
-814 GTEEI
+814 GTGEI

-826 SEKTEAKPLPKNVER
+826 SEKTEVEPLPKNV
-841 KLSKEEK
+841 KSQLSKEER

-904 DLVKVYEELPTRY
+904 DIVKVYEELPTRY

-952 IARNEVITPEPVVEK
+952 IARNEVITPEPIVKK

-976 FEKAETILLVNEK
+976 FENAETILLINEK

-1052 VKDFLELMKNK
+1052 IKDFLELMKNK

-1070 GVKKFD
+1070 GVKHFD
-1076 ICLMNPPYG
+1076 ICLMNPPYH
-1085 DRGGI
+1085 RGV
-1090 IHLQFTDECL
+1090 LEL
-1100 KISEKLIVVMPFG
+1100 KFLEKVIQ
-1113 LVNKDNKAYK
+1113 
-1123 KYKETLSNR
+1123 
-1132 LKTVD
+1132 
-1137 ELDFSYFDASAT
+1137 
-1149 IKSIGIYTFDK
+1149 I
-1160 ETDKIKIN
+1160 TDKVVSIQPVRWLQDPIAKYNKNSNQIK
-1168 FINNTQTELKSLV
+1168 
-1181 DFSNFSEYENNI
+1181 YENSVSKHI
-1193 KNILESNNHIKLIWA
+1193 EDLEI
-1208 GAHDHVTKK
+1208 VT
-1217 SLNKK
+1217 
-1222 GIYDNDKINNL
+1222 
-1233 IKQEV
+1233 
-1238 INNCSKLKE
+1238 
-1247 YNENNKNKCY
+1247 
-1257 IILNNHTGLGSAKYF
+1257 
-1272 AAEGGKIFKTF
+1272 AE
-1283 NELYNYLINILKPSG
+1283 E
-1298 YICVPFDSLQAV
+1298 A
-1310 NNFKI
+1310 
-1315 SIQNPLLRFM
+1315 
-1325 LLKKQKD
+1325 KKQFD
-1332 HNMILKYFTHIPD
+1332 ILLPCDSAIYLCSQKGGYD
-1345 IDWSDDKVKTD
+1345 Y
-1356 EGLLEVCGCPKN
+1356 N
-1368 KCKEYADYCKKI
+1368 KLSSNHI
-1380 IDEVDKGN
+1380 IDEVVDYIKENKCKIDYNKKDGYRIRIVVISGGKARGGGERPPGLTSVPMKNIIYKDGKYNGKWWYEYYAKNQYSKITEEITHSIKFNSEEEGHNFYKSHQTNFVRYIENILISDVNIADNKILWMGNAKHPRTGTIGYKDEWTNEDFFTFFNISKEDQKMINDFIDKTEEDIN
-1388 RP
+1388 NWFKTHNKKRK

>member
-1 MISLLEYILERLNK
+1 MITTYIIRYNYIIIFMISLLQYIYERRSK
-15 KEEEQHIEGMSILDA
+15 KEEEQTVEGISILDGV
-30 AMNVNNDK
+30 MNTNDDK
-38 KEDELIEKLNK
+38 KENELIKKLNE

-61 VVDKVKNAIKV
+61 GVDKVKNAIKV

-97 KSIGFW
+97 TSIGFW

-121 VHKKITDKGFANVN
+121 VHKKITDKGFANVK
-135 EETFYKNF
+135 EETFFKNF
-143 SDMTKDELATVHY
+143 SDMTEEELATVHY

-164 KRLLNGKLSFDE
+164 KRLLNGELSFDE

-185 EDIIKQMKMNIKNGT
+185 EDIIVQMKLNIKNGT
-200 ADFKIFSY
+200 QDFKIFSY

-223 YNNTDLQ
+223 YNNTKLQ

-241 KKGAKNILMAA
+241 KKDAKNILMAA

-285 AWRDDINH
+285 AWRDDVNH

-304 VLNQY
+304 VINQY
-309 KWDVTAYDE
+309 KWDVTVYDE
-318 KSGKLM
+318 TAGKLM
-324 THHLQVHKDMLNEYA
+324 THHLPVHKDMLKNYE

-391 TGLGIELEDEVT
+391 TGLGYEMEDEVV
-403 DIDDELKEIENDRKT
+403 DIDDEIKEMANDRKE
-418 LESLKGGLRYKRVL
+418 LDSLKGGLKYKRVL

-464 EARDKWNRD
+464 EARDEWNTE

-478 NKKEKPWTSPYYG
+478 DKKAKPWTSPYYG

-503 KECRTK
+503 KQCRKK
-509 LKDIGAGTDVGALF
+509 LSEIGAGTDIGALF
-523 KTAKGEFLYKHEVE
+523 KTHKGDFIYKPEVE
-537 SLMKSLFGRGNDDK
+537 SLMKSLFGSGADDK

-568 TLIVLPRIAACNA
+568 TLIVLPRIAACEA

-589 IDTDERKIF
+589 IDTNERKIF
-598 NIVGGNKIS
+598 NIVGGQKIS
-607 SGELNDELFKLDDKG
+607 SGELNDELRQLDDDG

-662 RLCTRYVKKVKN
+662 RLCTRYVKKVKD
-674 AKGGEP
+674 AKGDEP

-714 GNPTTERIKELMDQ
+714 GNPTTERIKELMEQ

-748 MESITTSDLMKFYTG
+748 MESITTKDLMKFYTG
-763 YNAKKS
+763 YNSKKS

-784 FTNERFQRTLS
+784 FTQEKFQKTLS
-795 GVNVG
+795 TVNVG
-800 LDKSKNTIKDPNNI
+800 LDKSTNTAEDPNANGGVEI
-814 GTEEI
+814 ASGITPEKGTE
-819 ESGTAKS
+819 
-826 SEKTEAKPLPKNVER
+826 SEHLKDTVKR
-841 KLSKEEK
+841 KLSPEEK

-863 TLLYWNLCQDHPYQE
+863 TLLYWNLCQEHPYQE
-878 MKDIMN
+878 MKDIMK
-884 AAKENEEIKNSF
+884 ACKDDEEVKNSF
-896 KAFKIKYE
+896 KPFKIKYE
-904 DLVKVYEELPTRY
+904 DIVKVYEELPTRY

-967 MINKLKKED
+967 MVKKLDKSD
-976 FEKAETILLVNEK
+976 FDSAETILLVNEK
-989 YGEFFKYIAEHFG
+989 YGEFFKYIVEHFG
-1002 KTIAKKC
+1002 KSVAKKC

-1014 SEIGVMLTKKLLNSF
+1014 SEIGVMMTKKLLNSF
-1029 GLNNYINTIILDIGD
+1029 GLNKYINTIILDIGD
-1044 VDENGQYD
+1044 VDGNGQYD
-1052 VKDFLELMKNK
+1052 VKDFLKLMEKK
-1063 EELEKKT
+1063 EVEKKT
-1070 GVKKFD
+1070 GIKKFD
-1076 ICLMNPPYG
+1076 ICLMNPPYSG
-1085 DRGGI
+1085 TL
-1090 IHLQFTDECL
+1090 HLQFLEKVCEITNKVISIQPCEFIARTHLKPTYKNQKEKYKDSIGKHLKNLEVVPNTFDAGIDTSLGIYELDNEGGFDYENFNKTYDKTYLNILNKLSTGTVIKDKIETYNEQKYFVPLRTDGIYERWWTL
-1100 KISEKLIVVMPFG
+1100 QLINYLDIIVDGKVYSGLYKGLSISE
-1113 LVNKDNKAYK
+1113 ARK
-1123 KYKETLSNR
+1123 KNPHENPRNTERS
-1132 LKTVD
+1132 TP
-1137 ELDFSYFDASAT
+1137 
-1149 IKSIGIYTFDK
+1149 GISFNSL
-1160 ETDKIKIN
+1160 EEAIN
-1168 FINNTQTELKSLV
+1168 FR
-1181 DFSNFSEYENNI
+1181 
-1193 KNILESNNHIKLIWA
+1193 
-1208 GAHDHVTKK
+1208 
-1217 SLNKK
+1217 
-1222 GIYDNDKINNL
+1222 
-1233 IKQEV
+1233 
-1238 INNCSKLKE
+1238 
-1247 YNENNKNKCY
+1247 
-1257 IILNNHTGLGSAKYF
+1257 
-1272 AAEGGKIFKTF
+1272 
-1283 NELYNYLINILKPSG
+1283 
-1298 YICVPFDSLQAV
+1298 DSLQLEAWLFIV
-1310 NNFKI
+1310 LLLKTTRKNPFDKL
-1315 SIQNPLLRFM
+1315 PLLDNYDKHLTNNDIFDIFNINEKFRKNIIDD
-1325 LLKKQKD
+1325 LQP
-1332 HNMILKYFTHIPD
+1332 FTHKTSMKGKEIAELLRKLQ
-1345 IDWSDDKVKTD
+1345 DKYLNNS
-1356 EGLLEVCGCPKN
+1356 EL
-1368 KCKEYADYCKKI
+1368 
-1380 IDEVDKGN
+1380 
-1388 RP
+1388 

>member
-1 MISLLEYILERLNK
+1 MSLLEYILERLNK

-30 AMNVNNDK
+30 AMNANNDK

-103 SADEFTAAGERV
+103 SADEFTAAGDRV

-164 KRLLNGKLSFDE
+164 KRLLNGELSFDE

-241 KKGAKNILMAA
+241 KKDAKNILMAA

-403 DIDDELKEIENDRKT
+403 DIDDELKEMENDRKT
-418 LESLKGGLRYKRVL
+418 LDSLKGGLRYKRVL

-478 NKKEKPWTSPYYG
+478 NKKEKPWASPYYG

-503 KECRTK
+503 KECRKK
-509 LKDIGAGTDVGALF
+509 LKEIGAGTDVGALF
-523 KTAKGEFLYKHEVE
+523 RTAKGDFLYKHEVE

-589 IDTDERKIF
+589 IDTNERKIF

-607 SGELNDELFKLDDKG
+607 SGELNDKLFKLDDKG

-662 RLCTRYVKKVKN
+662 RLCTRYVKKVKD
-674 AKGGEP
+674 AHGDEP

-769 ISEIANDDVEMFMKL
+769 ISEIANDDIEMFMKL
-784 FTNERFQRTLS
+784 FTNKRFQNTLS

-800 LDKSKNTIKDPNNI
+800 LDKSKNTVEDPNNI

-819 ESGTAKS
+819 ESGTSKS
-826 SEKTEAKPLPKNVER
+826 SEKTELEPLPKNV
-841 KLSKEEK
+841 KSQLSKEER

-904 DLVKVYEELPTRY
+904 DIVKVYEELPTRY

-1044 VDENGQYD
+1044 VNEDGEYN

-1076 ICLMNPPYG
+1076 ICLMNPPYSQ
-1085 DRGGI
+1085 RHNNNPIHFQFVENVLGI
-1090 IHLQFTDECL
+1090 VEKQIVIMPSRILHTT
-1100 KISEKLIVVMPFG
+1100 SENYNPW
-1113 LVNKDNKAYK
+1113 
-1123 KYKETLSNR
+1123 KE
-1132 LKTVD
+1132 K
-1137 ELDFSYFDASAT
+1137 
-1149 IKSIGIYTFDK
+1149 FDK
-1160 ETDKIKIN
+1160 TLLSAE
-1168 FINNTQTELKSLV
+1168 ELKSDV
-1181 DFSNFSEYENNI
+1181 FEGTGMMDVAIYEFS
-1193 KNILESNNHIKLIWA
+1193 
-1208 GAHDHVTKK
+1208 
-1217 SLNKK
+1217 
-1222 GIYDNDKINNL
+1222 
-1233 IKQEV
+1233 
-1238 INNCSKLKE
+1238 
-1247 YNENNKNKCY
+1247 NNKNTDNIKIKTLSSDKWEDKSSLFDSTIHNTY
-1257 IILNNHTGLGSAKYF
+1257 EDEILKLLDNNGNIKLFNLKTGTSKKNINYVNDDRKKVANKTLPKYKDKYLLSVNI
-1272 AAEGGKIFKTF
+1272 ANGGMNGHYMSSDAGKIFYNDIEKVLNDWINRNVNAIKYIVF
-1283 NELYNYLINILKPSG
+1283 NSKLAAENCRDAMKR
-1298 YICVPFDSLQAV
+1298 
-1310 NNFKI
+1310 
-1315 SIQNPLLRFM
+1315 PLLRFA
-1325 LLKKQKD
+1325 LYRTQD
-1332 HNMILKYFTHIPD
+1332 DQNMNNKCYKYIAD
-1345 IDWSDDKVKTD
+1345 INWENKKVKTD
-1356 EGLLEVCGCPKN
+1356 EGILELCGCSKD
-1368 KCKEYADYCKKI
+1368 KCKEYAEYCKSI
-1380 IDEVDKGN
+1380 INELDKGN
-1388 RP
+1388 RL

>member
-1 MISLLEYILERLNK
+1 
-15 KEEEQHIEGMSILDA
+15 
-30 AMNVNNDK
+30 
-38 KEDELIEKLNK
+38 
-49 VIKNNGP
+49 
-56 TIYAF
+56 
-61 VVDKVKNAIKV
+61 
-72 GYTDQHPEKRI
+72 
-83 QQWKDVYE
+83 
-91 PHGMKV
+91 
-97 KSIGFW
+97 
-103 SADEFTAAGERV
+103 
-115 FFWDHA
+115 
-121 VHKKITDKGFANVN
+121 
-135 EETFYKNF
+135 
-143 SDMTKDELATVHY
+143 
-156 SKEFFDEY
+156 
-164 KRLLNGKLSFDE
+164 
-176 REKLSDKLI
+176 
-185 EDIIKQMKMNIKNGT
+185 
-200 ADFKIFSY
+200 
-208 ETKQEASKEW
+208 
-218 GSPQT
+218 
-223 YNNTDLQ
+223 
-230 EEAINNGVAAI
+230 
-241 KKGAKNILMAA
+241 MAA

-324 THHLQVHKDMLNEYA
+324 THHLQVHKDMLKEYA

-403 DIDDELKEIENDRKT
+403 DIDDELKEMENDRKT

-478 NKKEKPWTSPYYG
+478 NKKEKPWASPYYG

-523 KTAKGEFLYKHEVE
+523 KTAKGDFLYKHEVE
-537 SLMKSLFGRGNDDK
+537 SLMKSLFGSGTDDK

-568 TLIVLPRIAACNA
+568 TIIVLPRISACNA

-607 SGELNDELFKLDDKG
+607 SGELNDELLKLDDKG

-662 RLCTRYVKKVKN
+662 RLCTRYVKKVKD

-795 GVNVG
+795 SVNVG
-800 LDKSKNTIKDPNNI
+800 LDKSKNTVEDPNNI

-819 ESGTAKS
+819 ESGTSKS
-826 SEKTEAKPLPKNVER
+826 SEKTELEPLPKSVQR
-841 KLSKEEK
+841 KLSKEEN

-904 DLVKVYEELPTRY
+904 DLVKVYKELPTRY

-976 FEKAETILLVNEK
+976 FENAETILLVNEK

-1029 GLNNYINTIILDIGD
+1029 GLNKYINTIILDIGD
-1044 VDENGQYD
+1044 VDGNGQYD

-1070 GVKKFD
+1070 GVKHFD
-1076 ICLMNPPYG
+1076 ICLMNPPY
-1085 DRGGI
+1085 DRGL
-1090 IHLQFTDECL
+1090 HLKFLEKAINICNKVVSIQPCEFISRTHL
-1100 KISEKLIVVMPFG
+1100 KPTYKNQKEKYKDTIGKHLKNLEVLEDMPFDAG
-1113 LVNKDNKAYK
+1113 IDTNLGIYVLDDAGGFDYENFYKEFDKNYLTIENKFKTEYTLKDKLETFNKQKYFVPLRTDGIYERWWTLQLINYLDVIVDGKVYSGAYK
-1123 KYKETLSNR
+1123 GLTIPEARTKNPHENPRNANRTTIGISFDNLKDTLNFR
-1132 LKTVD
+1132 DMLKTEAFLFIMMLFKTTRKNPMNKVP
-1137 ELDFSYFDASAT
+1137 
-1149 IKSIGIYTFDK
+1149 
-1160 ETDKIKIN
+1160 
-1168 FINNTQTELKSLV
+1168 FINIKEKPTNDNIFDLFDIDENIRDEIIDDMQPFKQKSSLSGNEIGELLRKLQTKYLKL
-1181 DFSNFSEYENNI
+1181 
-1193 KNILESNNHIKLIWA
+1193 
-1208 GAHDHVTKK
+1208 
-1217 SLNKK
+1217 
-1222 GIYDNDKINNL
+1222 
-1233 IKQEV
+1233 
-1238 INNCSKLKE
+1238 
-1247 YNENNKNKCY
+1247 
-1257 IILNNHTGLGSAKYF
+1257 LNN
-1272 AAEGGKIFKTF
+1272 
-1283 NELYNYLINILKPSG
+1283 
-1298 YICVPFDSLQAV
+1298 
-1310 NNFKI
+1310 
-1315 SIQNPLLRFM
+1315 
-1325 LLKKQKD
+1325 
-1332 HNMILKYFTHIPD
+1332 
-1345 IDWSDDKVKTD
+1345 
-1356 EGLLEVCGCPKN
+1356 
-1368 KCKEYADYCKKI
+1368 
-1380 IDEVDKGN
+1380 
-1388 RP
+1388 

>member
-1 MISLLEYILERLNK
+1 MSLLEYIFERLNK
-15 KEEEQHIEGMSILDA
+15 KEEEQRIEGMSILDA

-164 KRLLNGKLSFDE
+164 KRLLNGELSFDE
-176 REKLSDKLI
+176 RKKLSDKLI

-223 YNNTDLQ
+223 YNNTELQ

-241 KKGAKNILMAA
+241 KKDAKNILLAA

-318 KSGKLM
+318 NSGKLM
-324 THHLQVHKDMLNEYA
+324 THHLQVHKDMLKEYA

-354 NVKQMKAKHIGLFD
+354 NVKQMKAKHMGLFD

-403 DIDDELKEIENDRKT
+403 DIDDELKEMENDRKT

-478 NKKEKPWTSPYYG
+478 NKKEKPWASPYYG

-503 KECRTK
+503 KECRKK
-509 LKDIGAGTDVGALF
+509 LKEIGAGTDVGALF
-523 KTAKGEFLYKHEVE
+523 RTAKGDFMYKPEVE
-537 SLMKSLFGRGNDDK
+537 SLMKSLFGKGTDDK

-589 IDTDERKIF
+589 IDTNERKIF

-662 RLCTRYVKKVKN
+662 RLCTRYVKKVKD
-674 AKGGEP
+674 AKDGEP

-748 MESITTSDLMKFYTG
+748 MESITTGDLMKFYTG

-784 FTNERFQRTLS
+784 FTNERFQRTLNS
-795 GVNVG
+795 VNVG
-800 LDKSKNTIKDPNNI
+800 LDKSKNTVEDPNNI

-826 SEKTEAKPLPKNVER
+826 SEKTELEPLPKNVKS

-904 DLVKVYEELPTRY
+904 DIVKVYEELPTRY

-952 IARNEVITPEPVVEK
+952 IARNEVITPEQIVEK

-1044 VDENGQYD
+1044 VDRNGQYD

-1063 EELEKKT
+1063 EELEKKI

-1076 ICLMNPPYG
+1076 ICLMNPPYSNKEQFLDMKFVEEVNKICDVVISVQPG
-1085 DRGGI
+1085 QKFISGTSTINKIMSGNNFKEFEIFNANDAFNISTLWKYGGI
-1090 IHLQFTDECL
+1090 YLYDNKNSYDTLKVTDINGETSNIEKTKEARTDFYNLTRFVGNIRKIINNKKELYNTLINDNKTMVNDLSNKLIYYDVELNRGKRFGVTRKNPNYNLQFVKDCL
-1100 KISEKLIVVMPFG
+1100 K
-1113 LVNKDNKAYK
+1113 DK
-1123 KYKETLSNR
+1123 KYKYCLYLGSFNSEEYAKPKEWNGENP
-1132 LKTVD
+1132 D
-1137 ELDFSYFDASAT
+1137 ELFKKQVCWLTNSNT
-1149 IKSIGIYTFDK
+1149 IKNNIKYWMASTLFDLWRRWFLNGRYRVNRIGCYYGFLPALDFEMNENDFK
-1160 ETDKIKIN
+1160 EYVDSLNDFTEEEIKI
-1168 FINNTQTELKSLV
+1168 LK
-1181 DFSNFSEYENNI
+1181 ENNI
-1193 KNILESNNHIKLIWA
+1193 HNA
-1208 GAHDHVTKK
+1208 D
-1217 SLNKK
+1217 
-1222 GIYDNDKINNL
+1222 
-1233 IKQEV
+1233 
-1238 INNCSKLKE
+1238 KLK
-1247 YNENNKNKCY
+1247 
-1257 IILNNHTGLGSAKYF
+1257 
-1272 AAEGGKIFKTF
+1272 
-1283 NELYNYLINILKPSG
+1283 P
-1298 YICVPFDSLQAV
+1298 
-1310 NNFKI
+1310 
-1315 SIQNPLLRFM
+1315 
-1325 LLKKQKD
+1325 KK
-1332 HNMILKYFTHIPD
+1332 
-1345 IDWSDDKVKTD
+1345 
-1356 EGLLEVCGCPKN
+1356 
-1368 KCKEYADYCKKI
+1368 
-1380 IDEVDKGN
+1380 
-1388 RP
+1388 

>member
-1 MISLLEYILERLNK
+1 MSLLEYILERLNK

-103 SADEFTAAGERV
+103 SADEFNAAGERV

-164 KRLLNGKLSFDE
+164 KRLLNGELSFDD

-324 THHLQVHKDMLNEYA
+324 THHLQVHKDMLKEYA

-403 DIDDELKEIENDRKT
+403 DIDDELKEMENDRKT

-478 NKKEKPWTSPYYG
+478 NKKEKPWASPYYG

-523 KTAKGEFLYKHEVE
+523 KTAKGDFLYKPEVE
-537 SLMKSLFGRGNDDK
+537 SLMKSLFGRGTDDK

-568 TLIVLPRIAACNA
+568 TIIVLPRIAACNA

-598 NIVGGNKIS
+598 NIVGGNKIT

-662 RLCTRYVKKVKN
+662 RLCTRYVKKVKD

-741 RNEILGK
+741 RNEVLGK

-769 ISEIANDDVEMFMKL
+769 ISEIANDDIEMFMKL

-795 GVNVG
+795 SVNVG
-800 LDKSKNTIKDPNNI
+800 LDKSKNTVEDPNNI

-819 ESGTAKS
+819 ESGTSKS
-826 SEKTEAKPLPKNVER
+826 SEKTELEPLPKSVKR
-841 KLSKEEK
+841 KLSKEEN

-904 DLVKVYEELPTRY
+904 DLVKVYKELPTRY

-952 IARNEVITPEPVVEK
+952 IARNEVITPEPVVKK

-976 FEKAETILLVNEK
+976 FENAETILLVNEK

-1002 KTIAKKC
+1002 KMIAKKC

-1029 GLNNYINTIILDIGD
+1029 GLNKYINTIILDIGD
-1044 VDENGQYD
+1044 VDGNGQYD
-1052 VKDFLELMKNK
+1052 VKDFLELMNNK

-1076 ICLMNPPYG
+1076 ICLMNPPYIGKNPG
-1085 DRGGI
+1085 DSIYIDFINNCFEISDKLVVVSPLTGFLGHNEHGSAAGKNVKLHNLMDEYKPSIEEVKNEFDAAIKGKVGI
-1090 IHLQFTDECL
+1090 SVFDKSNIPE
-1100 KISEKLIVVMPFG
+1100 KIKI
-1113 LVNKDNKAYK
+1113 
-1123 KYKETLSNR
+1123 KYLTGHEIE
-1132 LKTVD
+1132 VD
-1137 ELDFSYFDASAT
+1137 EQINIIDNNSEYLNRFKGKLFKFMIGENINQFINLKHPLIYVGRDKSNIIKFKHDNLYNHIYYGKNGEGLAKFTCKIEKNIDKDKLYIFLMKANASFNYYTYKQTRNCGIPYEESWFEKSLCYIKCDSLKESKNICEYLNTDFCALILKLRAYFHGYLKYDFVPWLDFSKQWTDEELFKMINMKYD
-1149 IKSIGIYTFDK
+1149 KSEIEK
-1160 ETDKIKIN
+1160 
-1168 FINNTQTELKSLV
+1168 
-1181 DFSNFSEYENNI
+1181 
-1193 KNILESNNHIKLIWA
+1193 
-1208 GAHDHVTKK
+1208 
-1217 SLNKK
+1217 
-1222 GIYDNDKINNL
+1222 
-1233 IKQEV
+1233 
-1238 INNCSKLKE
+1238 
-1247 YNENNKNKCY
+1247 
-1257 IILNNHTGLGSAKYF
+1257 
-1272 AAEGGKIFKTF
+1272 
-1283 NELYNYLINILKPSG
+1283 ILK
-1298 YICVPFDSLQAV
+1298 
-1310 NNFKI
+1310 
-1315 SIQNPLLRFM
+1315 
-1325 LLKKQKD
+1325 
-1332 HNMILKYFTHIPD
+1332 
-1345 IDWSDDKVKTD
+1345 
-1356 EGLLEVCGCPKN
+1356 
-1368 KCKEYADYCKKI
+1368 
-1380 IDEVDKGN
+1380 
-1388 RP
+1388 

>member
-1 MISLLEYILERLNK
+1 MMSLSEYILERRNK

-30 AMNVNNDK
+30 TMNVNNDK

-103 SADEFTAAGERV
+103 SADEFNAAGERV

-121 VHKKITDKGFANVN
+121 VHEKITGKGFKNVN

-143 SDMTKDELATVHY
+143 SYMTKDELATVHY

-164 KRLLNGKLSFDE
+164 KRLLNGELSFDE

-218 GSPQT
+218 ASPQT
-223 YNNTDLQ
+223 YNNTELQ

-259 HAAYEIVKKAKLKR
+259 HAAYEIIKKAKLKR

-309 KWDVTAYDE
+309 KWDVTVYDE
-318 KSGKLM
+318 KVGKLM
-324 THHLQVHKDMLNEYA
+324 THHLPVHKDMLKEYA

-354 NVKQMKAKHIGLFD
+354 DIRQMKAKHIGLFD
-368 EEFDMLIVDE
+368 EEFDMLVVDE

-391 TGLGIELEDEVT
+391 TGLGVELEDEVT
-403 DIDDELKEIENDRKT
+403 DIDDELKEMKNNKKT
-418 LESLKGGLRYKRVL
+418 LDSLKRGLRYKRVL

-464 EARDKWNRD
+464 EARDKWNKE

-478 NKKEKPWTSPYYG
+478 KKKEKPWESPYYG

-503 KECRTK
+503 KECRKK
-509 LKDIGAGTDVGALF
+509 LNEIGAGTDVGALF
-523 KTAKGEFLYKHEVE
+523 RTVKGDFMYKPEVE
-537 SLMKSLFGRGNDDK
+537 SLMKSLFGKGTDDK

-568 TLIVLPRIAACNA
+568 TIIVLPRIAACNA

-589 IDTDERKIF
+589 IDTNERKIF

-607 SGELNDELFKLDDKG
+607 SGELNDELLKLDDKG

-662 RLCTRYVKKVKN
+662 RLCTRYVKKVKD
-674 AKGGEP
+674 AHDDEP

-763 YNAKKS
+763 YNSKKS
-769 ISEIANDDVEMFMKL
+769 ISEIANDDIEMFMKL
-784 FTNERFQRTLS
+784 FMNERFQKTLRS
-795 GVNVG
+795 VNVG
-800 LDKSKNTIKDPNNI
+800 LDKSKNTVEDPNNN
-814 GTEEI
+814 GTGEI
-819 ESGTAKS
+819 ESATPNS
-826 SEKTEAKPLPKNVER
+826 SKKTEAEPLSKNVKR
-841 KLSKEEK
+841 KLSPEEK
-848 KNIREAKEKF
+848 KNIRDAKDKF

-884 AAKENEEIKNSF
+884 AAKENEEVKNSF
-896 KAFKIKYE
+896 KPFKIKYE
-904 DLVKVYEELPTRY
+904 DIVKVYEELPTRY

-1029 GLNNYINTIILDIGD
+1029 GLNKYIITIILDIGD
-1044 VDENGQYD
+1044 VNDDGEYN

-1070 GVKKFD
+1070 GIKKFD
-1076 ICLMNPPYG
+1076 ICLMNPPYAG
-1085 DRGGI
+1085 NLHLKFLEQMYAICKQGVSIQPAVWVNKANKNRKTFKTIIDKSKGRISEIELIDHREMNDLFGTGNSLQDGGI
-1090 IHLQFTDECL
+1090 FVWNEHGDLDLTTFGYKDKIEQSLFEKTNIDSNDE
-1100 KISEKLIVVMPFG
+1100 MT
-1113 LVNKDNKAYK
+1113 LVRANKAYK
-1123 KYKETLSNR
+1123 YVDSKTYKHEPNE
-1132 LKTVD
+1132 VPI
-1137 ELDFSYFDASAT
+1137 YQWHGGVNCYDA
-1149 IKSIGIYTFDK
+1149 
-1160 ETDKIKIN
+1160 
-1168 FINNTQTELKSLV
+1168 
-1181 DFSNFSEYENNI
+1181 
-1193 KNILESNNHIKLIWA
+1193 
-1208 GAHDHVTKK
+1208 
-1217 SLNKK
+1217 
-1222 GIYDNDKINNL
+1222 
-1233 IKQEV
+1233 V
-1238 INNCSKLKE
+1238 IVPK
-1247 YNENNKNKCY
+1247 
-1257 IILNNHTGLGSAKYF
+1257 
-1272 AAEGGKIFKTF
+1272 
-1283 NELYNYLINILKPSG
+1283 ELYNKKAKLVLIFKNENE
-1298 YICVPFDSLQAV
+1298 AT
-1310 NNFKI
+1310 NFKESLKTKFANWFFDNYVVPGDGKI
-1315 SIQNPLLRFM
+1315 LTYMFRMTDYSQPWTDDRFY
-1325 LLKKQKD
+1325 
-1332 HNMILKYFTHIPD
+1332 KYFNLT
-1345 IDWSDDKVKTD
+1345 
-1356 EGLLEVCGCPKN
+1356 
-1368 KCKEYADYCKKI
+1368 KEEI
-1380 IDEVDKGN
+1380 N
-1388 RP
+1388 RIENR

>member
-1 MISLLEYILERLNK
+1 MPLLEYILERLNK
-15 KEEEQHIEGMSILDA
+15 KEEEQHIEGMSILDTV
-30 AMNVNNDK
+30 MNVNNYK

-164 KRLLNGKLSFDE
+164 KRLLNGELSFDE
-176 REKLSDKLI
+176 RKKLSDKLI

-318 KSGKLM
+318 NSGKLM
-324 THHLQVHKDMLNEYA
+324 THHLQVHKDMLKEYA

-354 NVKQMKAKHIGLFD
+354 NVKQMKAKHMGLFD

-403 DIDDELKEIENDRKT
+403 DIDDELKEMENDRKT

-503 KECRTK
+503 KECRKK
-509 LKDIGAGTDVGALF
+509 LKEIGAGTDVGALF
-523 KTAKGEFLYKHEVE
+523 RTAKGEFLYKHEVE
-537 SLMKSLFGRGNDDK
+537 SLMKSLFGSGNDDK

-662 RLCTRYVKKVKN
+662 RLCTRYVKKVKD

-784 FTNERFQRTLS
+784 FTNERFQRTLNS
-795 GVNVG
+795 VNVG
-800 LDKSKNTIKDPNNI
+800 LDKSKNTVEDPNNI

-819 ESGTAKS
+819 ESGTAQS
-826 SEKTEAKPLPKNVER
+826 SEKIEAESLPKNIER

-848 KNIREAKEKF
+848 NNIREAKEKF

-884 AAKENEEIKNSF
+884 AVKENEEIKNSF

-904 DLVKVYEELPTRY
+904 DIVKVYEELPTRY

-1029 GLNNYINTIILDIGD
+1029 GLNNYINNIILDIGD
-1044 VDENGQYD
+1044 IDGNGQYD

-1070 GVKKFD
+1070 GVKRFSV
-1076 ICLMNPPYG
+1076 CVMNPPYNGSLELKFLEKVIDICDDVVTVQPISWLQDPLNMDKKTSKFNKYENSICKHINDVEILKNASKLFNISANVDIAIYHCNKNGGYDYKSIMWDKIDKKEYDKYYKSANDFPKLMEYDETTDKAFVTIKTFANDARTTRYNIVAPNTYQIIYNKKLPNG
-1085 DRGGI
+1085 DPWY
-1090 IHLQFTDECL
+1090 
-1100 KISEKLIVVMPFG
+1100 S
-1113 LVNKDNKAYK
+1113 K
-1123 KYKETLSNR
+1123 KYKS
-1132 LKTVD
+1132 
-1137 ELDFSYFDASAT
+1137 
-1149 IKSIGIYTFDK
+1149 KSLAKEKPFGIYFNTYEEAKNFYNSCLTECYKYIVSVFKKSGGVPLKYLPFMGDYKKPWDNERFFEYYNLDK
-1160 ETDKIKIN
+1160 EKQEEIISSMQQ
-1168 FINNTQTELKSLV
+1168 FMNN
-1181 DFSNFSEYENNI
+1181 DY
-1193 KNILESNNHIKLIWA
+1193 
-1208 GAHDHVTKK
+1208 
-1217 SLNKK
+1217 
-1222 GIYDNDKINNL
+1222 L
-1233 IKQEV
+1233 IK
-1238 INNCSKLKE
+1238 
-1247 YNENNKNKCY
+1247 
-1257 IILNNHTGLGSAKYF
+1257 
-1272 AAEGGKIFKTF
+1272 
-1283 NELYNYLINILKPSG
+1283 
-1298 YICVPFDSLQAV
+1298 
-1310 NNFKI
+1310 
-1315 SIQNPLLRFM
+1315 
-1325 LLKKQKD
+1325 
-1332 HNMILKYFTHIPD
+1332 
-1345 IDWSDDKVKTD
+1345 
-1356 EGLLEVCGCPKN
+1356 
-1368 KCKEYADYCKKI
+1368 
-1380 IDEVDKGN
+1380 
-1388 RP
+1388 

>member
-1 MISLLEYILERLNK
+1 MPLSEYILERLNK
-15 KEEEQHIEGMSILDA
+15 KEEDQHIEGMSILDA
-30 AMNVNNDK
+30 VMNANNDK

-164 KRLLNGKLSFDE
+164 KRLLNGELSFDE

-185 EDIIKQMKMNIKNGT
+185 EDIIKQMKLNIKNGT
-200 ADFKIFSY
+200 QDFRIFSY

-241 KKGAKNILMAA
+241 KKDAKNILMAA

-368 EEFDMLIVDE
+368 KEFDMLIVDE

-403 DIDDELKEIENDRKT
+403 DIDDELKEMENDRKT

-464 EARDKWNRD
+464 EARDKWNKD

-478 NKKEKPWTSPYYG
+478 KKKEKPWESPYYG

-503 KECRTK
+503 KECRKK

-568 TLIVLPRIAACNA
+568 TIIVLPRIAACNA

-662 RLCTRYVKKVKN
+662 RLCTRYVKKVKD
-674 AKGGEP
+674 AKAGEP

-784 FTNERFQRTLS
+784 FTNKRFQKTLS

-800 LDKSKNTIKDPNNI
+800 LDKSKNTVEDPNNI

-826 SEKTEAKPLPKNVER
+826 SEKTELEPLTKNV
-841 KLSKEEK
+841 KMQLSKEEKK

-904 DLVKVYEELPTRY
+904 DIVKVYEELPTRY

-976 FEKAETILLVNEK
+976 FEKAETILLINEK

-1002 KTIAKKC
+1002 KAIAKKC

-1044 VDENGQYD
+1044 VDRNGQYD
-1052 VKDFLELMKNK
+1052 VKDFLKLMEKK

-1076 ICLMNPPYG
+1076 ICLMNPPYA
-1085 DRGGI
+1085 DRSNGGMYLDMQFVEKVNEISNMQIAIHPAKKWISDTNIAKRNADSGHLKELEI
-1090 IHLQFTDECL
+1090 IDANKEFDIATVWRWAGIFVYDNLNTYENTII
-1100 KISEKLIVVMPFG
+1100 K
-1113 LVNKDNKAYK
+1113 KDN
-1123 KYKETLSNR
+1123 
-1132 LKTVD
+1132 
-1137 ELDFSYFDASAT
+1137 
-1149 IKSIGIYTFDK
+1149 
-1160 ETDKIKIN
+1160 
-1168 FINNTQTELKSLV
+1168 INNIYSCELNYTDRKKMWEQLMFSQDLAKIVKSTESLK
-1181 DFSNFSEYENNI
+1181 
-1193 KNILESNNHIKLIWA
+1193 
-1208 GAHDHVTKK
+1208 
-1217 SLNKK
+1217 
-1222 GIYDNDKINNL
+1222 NNL
-1233 IKQEV
+1233 INKYKTM
-1238 INNCSKLKE
+1238 INDGHGFIYEENRLQRGKKKYNITKTDQHNLERVRKYLKDGTYKYCVYRGTGNNMFDKYNDWDGSDPDKIFGGQICWLTNEKNVKNNLIYWMSSPLFEIWRLYYLNGIKITCMCAFGNFPALPFDKPEDEFKKMVNDLNSFTKEEIEILKKNNIHNADKLK
-1247 YNENNKNKCY
+1247 
-1257 IILNNHTGLGSAKYF
+1257 
-1272 AAEGGKIFKTF
+1272 
-1283 NELYNYLINILKPSG
+1283 P
-1298 YICVPFDSLQAV
+1298 
-1310 NNFKI
+1310 
-1315 SIQNPLLRFM
+1315 
-1325 LLKKQKD
+1325 KK
-1332 HNMILKYFTHIPD
+1332 
-1345 IDWSDDKVKTD
+1345 
-1356 EGLLEVCGCPKN
+1356 
-1368 KCKEYADYCKKI
+1368 
-1380 IDEVDKGN
+1380 
-1388 RP
+1388 

>member
-1 MISLLEYILERLNK
+1 MSLLEYILERLNK

-30 AMNVNNDK
+30 AMNANNDK

-103 SADEFTAAGERV
+103 SADEFTAAGDRV

-164 KRLLNGKLSFDE
+164 KRLLNGELSFDE

-241 KKGAKNILMAA
+241 KKDAKNILMAA

-324 THHLQVHKDMLNEYA
+324 THHLPVHKDMLKEYA

-403 DIDDELKEIENDRKT
+403 DIDDELKEMENDRKT

-509 LKDIGAGTDVGALF
+509 LKDIGAGTNVGALF
-523 KTAKGEFLYKHEVE
+523 KTVKGDFLYKPEVE
-537 SLMKSLFGRGNDDK
+537 SLMKSLFGSGNDDK

-589 IDTDERKIF
+589 IDTNERKIF

-662 RLCTRYVKKVKN
+662 RLCTRYVKKVKD
-674 AKGGEP
+674 AHGDEP

-769 ISEIANDDVEMFMKL
+769 ISEIANDDIEMFMKL

-800 LDKSKNTIKDPNNI
+800 LDKSKNTVEDPNNI
-814 GTEEI
+814 GTGEI

-826 SEKTEAKPLPKNVER
+826 SEKTEVEPLPKNV
-841 KLSKEEK
+841 KSQLSKEER

-904 DLVKVYEELPTRY
+904 DIVKVYEELPTRY

-1002 KTIAKKC
+1002 KMIAKKC

-1029 GLNNYINTIILDIGD
+1029 GLNNYINNIILDIGD

-1070 GVKKFD
+1070 GVKHFD
-1076 ICLMNPPYG
+1076 ICLMNPPYDSG
-1085 DRGGI
+1085 LGNRFLDKVI
-1090 IHLQFTDECL
+1090 DIANKVITVQPATWLFTL
-1100 KISEKLIVVMPFG
+1100 KQDKSLKEKTDKI
-1113 LVNKDNKAYK
+1113 YCEI
-1123 KYKETLSNR
+1123 ETFNGM
-1132 LKTVD
+1132 
-1137 ELDFSYFDASAT
+1137 EYFDA
-1149 IKSIGIYTFDK
+1149 GISGLMGIQYFDNK
-1160 ETDKIKIN
+1160 RKHEIIINGDKYEQCKDIKI
-1168 FINNTQTELKSLV
+1168 
-1181 DFSNFSEYENNI
+1181 Y
-1193 KNILESNNHIKLIWA
+1193 
-1208 GAHDHVTKK
+1208 AHDKNLLKIASYLKQFSDFVWQHRKDSEK
-1217 SLNKK
+1217 
-1222 GIYDNDKINNL
+1222 DKINENAWC
-1233 IKQEV
+1233 IKIPQIRGHINKSAGKYEPDFFTV
-1238 INNCSKLKE
+1238 ISKDTIFLQNKKQHGQWKNIIGQANRNN
-1247 YNENNKNKCY
+1247 NTKC
-1257 IILNNHTGLGSAKYF
+1257 ICLTFKTEDELNNFEKYLKSDF
-1272 AAEGGKIFKTF
+1272 VRMFLLISKTNMNQWSNRCLDSVPWFDFSQDIFSKSPREIDDYLF
-1283 NELYNYLINILKPSG
+1283 KKYNI
-1298 YICVPFDSLQAV
+1298 
-1310 NNFKI
+1310 
-1315 SIQNPLLRFM
+1315 
-1325 LLKKQKD
+1325 
-1332 HNMILKYFTHIPD
+1332 
-1345 IDWSDDKVKTD
+1345 SDDIRKYI
-1356 EGLLEVCGCPKN
+1356 EEILP
-1368 KCKEYADYCKKI
+1368 DYYNIRK
-1380 IDEVDKGN
+1380 
-1388 RP
+1388 